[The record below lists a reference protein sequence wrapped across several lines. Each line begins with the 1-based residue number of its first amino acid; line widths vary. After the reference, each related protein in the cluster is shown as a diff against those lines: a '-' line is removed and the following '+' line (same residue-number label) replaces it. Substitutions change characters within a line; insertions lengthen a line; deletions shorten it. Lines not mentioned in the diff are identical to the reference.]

1 LQRICAVKKKRLHII
16 LTTIL
21 VAILLWISV
30 KLGFQYQ
37 TVVNARVAIE
47 QIPPGM
53 AIGSRLPHS
62 LHLRLRGDGWQLVPV
77 VMGPD
82 LVYPVDLRTFPYM
95 TKIITLRDVV
105 ERLSI
110 PMGVQVLSMAPDSL
124 VVRLDRRREKR
135 ISVRP
140 DIAISFRDG
149 YAQIGTTV
157 VTPESVSI
165 TGAETVL
172 AHLDA
177 WNTEHLD
184 LENVRSSVDR
194 EVPLADTSG
203 NILSFSPAAVR
214 VRMEVQALAE
224 KTFSG
229 IPVRITDVP
238 ANLDVIVIPPKI
250 DLVIRSGVERLSAL
264 STQDFQVV
272 APYNDLITDTSGI
285 FVPAVQ
291 LPAGATMVSRRPER
305 LQYVIRQ
312 RF

>member
-1 LQRICAVKKKRLHII
+1 MMRKKRLHII
-16 LTTIL
+16 LTTVL

-47 QIPPGM
+47 QIPPGT
-53 AIGSRLPHS
+53 AISSRLPHS
-62 LHLRLRGDGWQLVPV
+62 LQLRLRGDGWQLVPV
-77 VMGPD
+77 AMGPD
-82 LVYPVDLRTFPYM
+82 LVYPIDLRTFPYL

-110 PMGVQVLSMAPDSL
+110 PMGVQVLSMTPDSL

-135 ISVRP
+135 VPVRP
-140 DIAISFRDG
+140 DLALSFRDG
-149 YAQIGTTV
+149 YAQIGETV
-157 VTPESVSI
+157 VAPESVSI
-165 TGAETVL
+165 IGSENVL
-172 AHLDA
+172 AGINA
-177 WNTEHLD
+177 WNTQRID
-184 LENVRSSVDR
+184 LENVRTSVDR
-194 EVPLADTSG
+194 EVQLADTSG
-203 NILSFSPAAVR
+203 NILSFSPATVR
-214 VRMEVQALAE
+214 VRIEVQALAE

-264 STQDFQVV
+264 TQEDFQVV
-272 APYNDLITDTSGI
+272 APYSDLIVDTSGI
-285 FVPAVQ
+285 FIPEVQ
-291 LPAGATMVSRRPER
+291 LPTGATLVSRRPDR